1 MWNEKN
7 PRLINILDNYNI
19 IWTIHIADGEEFL
32 FLTKEEGER
41 DNEGEG
47 ERKCLRESARESQIE
62 ERCCLFP
69 EPESDDV
76 TLGSVCPSEEESET
90 EVHRAEESKHESV
103 PRSLLSLFYEII
115 NCLFFKLL

>member
-1 MWNEKN
+1 M
-7 PRLINILDNYNI
+7 R
-19 IWTIHIADGEEFL
+19 
-32 FLTKEEGER
+32 ER
-41 DNEGEG
+41 E
-47 ERKCLRESARESQIE
+47 RESALERVRESQIE
-62 ERCCLFP
+62 ERCRLFP
-69 EPESDDV
+69 EPESDDM